1 MRSKRSRKSSGLALV
16 SVLLV
21 VFVLVAVTGRLLSN
35 HNLVVSRH
43 ANAFE
48 YNQAL
53 QYLLGAESMAK
64 EALHSD
70 YLTTSSK
77 IDHLDEIWAKNIMPF
92 ELDEGGYLEV
102 YVKDLHGCINLNNV
116 ISETSSTEYK
126 TVKKLLVNLGLP
138 IQIEDLWLD
147 WVDKDSEV
155 KGLGAEDRD
164 YASFQ
169 VPYRTP
175 NRLVTDLSEIMLL
188 RDITTDHFALIT
200 QYACLLPDSR
210 SQINVNTAPGEIL
223 QILGEGNSLSEMN
236 TLTESQRAF
245 ESPAK
250 FLESY
255 PKFQKSLSRLTTS
268 SMYFEMHAQAKVGS
282 TTVSLLSLMYRNPK
296 DGKIS
301 VLKRDFGKL
310 FKSKLILESQI
321 QAI

>member
-1 MRSKRSRKSSGLALV
+1 
-16 SVLLV
+16 
-21 VFVLVAVTGRLLSN
+21 
-35 HNLVVSRH
+35 
-43 ANAFE
+43 
-48 YNQAL
+48 
-53 QYLLGAESMAK
+53 
-64 EALHSD
+64 
-70 YLTTSSK
+70 
-77 IDHLDEIWAKNIMPF
+77 
-92 ELDEGGYLEV
+92 
-102 YVKDLHGCINLNNV
+102 
-116 ISETSSTEYK
+116 
-126 TVKKLLVNLGLP
+126 VNLGLP

-155 KGLGAEDRD
+155 KGLGAEDHD

-188 RDITTDHFALIT
+188 RDITADYFALIT

-223 QILGEGNSLSEMN
+223 QILGEGSSLSEMN
-236 TLTESQRAF
+236 MLTENQRAF

-268 SMYFEMHAQAKVGS
+268 SMYFEMHAQAKIGS
-282 TTVSLLSLMYRNPK
+282 TTVSLISLMYRNPK

-310 FKSKLILESQI
+310 FKSKLILKSQV